1 MEGLRRN
8 DRFTTFSK
16 GMISAPD
23 YQTLTLLYQ
32 PIMGQSAFV
41 LYCTLLGLLDRQKL
55 SSQEYFH
62 SDLESIMDLKIEDI
76 EKARYRLEAIGLIDT
91 YYLNDHFIY
100 ELKLPLSADS
110 FVNDGVLGE
119 YLISS
124 ISKDRFIK
132 IIDIFKIKLPNKK
145 QYLQITKSFDEIFS
159 SISSETNEKETD
171 LMAKKIK
178 NNINV
183 SQFHFDWRLFEESIP
198 KDSYNPDL
206 LTSAVKEKIMNLA
219 FVYALTEMDARD
231 VYLRSIDNTL
241 GSVSIKKLAVEARA
255 LYKTTSRAIKPELVS
270 EAKHID
276 HLPVDP
282 ITYFKVISPLQLL
295 KEMSDGM
302 VSSSDLRIVERLIE
316 DVKLDRGVVNVL
328 LAYTAKIK
336 NGVLPGYDYF
346 EKVGMS
352 WVQNQITSVEL
363 AINYVKHLQSQY
375 DKQKTAPPTSKRSS
389 KANKP
394 DVEIDWLDEYLKSI
408 E

>member
-1 MEGLRRN
+1 
-8 DRFTTFSK
+8 
-16 GMISAPD
+16 MISAQD

-32 PIMGQSAFV
+32 PIIGQRAFV
-41 LYCTLLGLLDRQKL
+41 LYCILLGLLDRQKL
-55 SSQEYFH
+55 CSQEYFH

-76 EKARYRLEAIGLIDT
+76 EQARYRLEAIDLIDT
-91 YYLNDHFIY
+91 YYLNDHFVY
-100 ELKLPLSADS
+100 ELKSPLSADS

-124 ISKDRFIK
+124 ISKDRFK
-132 IIDIFKIKLPNKK
+132 KVIDIFKIKLPSRK
-145 QYLQITKSFDEIFS
+145 QYLQISKSFDEIFT
-159 SISSETNEKETD
+159 SISLDTSEKETD
-171 LMAKKIK
+171 LMAKKLK

-183 SQFHFDWRLFEESIP
+183 TQFQFDWRLFEESIP
-198 KDSYNPDL
+198 KDSYNPAL
-206 LTSAVKEKIMNLA
+206 LTNAVKDKIMNLA

-241 GSVSIKKLAVEARA
+241 GTVSINKLAVEARA
-255 LYKTTSRAIKPELVS
+255 MYKTASRSMKPELIA
-270 EAKHID
+270 ETKHID
-276 HLPVDP
+276 HLPEDP
-282 ITYFKVISPLQLL
+282 ITYFKVISTLQLL

-302 VSSSDLRIVERLIE
+302 VSASDLRIVERLIE

-352 WVQNQITSVEL
+352 WVRNQITTVEL

-375 DKQKTAPPTSKRSS
+375 DKQKTVPITSKKSS
-389 KANKP
+389 KTNKP